1 MADALIII
9 MLAGNFQIRQFAL
22 PWCEQHISRSV
33 VDDAGAAGA
42 FEAVACIKTI
52 EKGIIAPTINYE
64 TPDPECDLDYTPNK
78 AREMDVKVALSD
90 NLGFGGHNGVVAFKK
105 VE

>member
-33 VDDAGAAGA
+33 VHDAGAAGA
-42 FEAVACIKTI
+42 S
-52 EKGIIAPTINYE
+52 
-64 TPDPECDLDYTPNK
+64 DLDLQK
-78 AREMDVKVALSD
+78 ASGRGEFLNFLLAKLKGQLTCAHFTVTLQKDIINRGVGDGRHTSD
-90 NLGFGGHNGVVAFKK
+90 AA
-105 VE
+105 